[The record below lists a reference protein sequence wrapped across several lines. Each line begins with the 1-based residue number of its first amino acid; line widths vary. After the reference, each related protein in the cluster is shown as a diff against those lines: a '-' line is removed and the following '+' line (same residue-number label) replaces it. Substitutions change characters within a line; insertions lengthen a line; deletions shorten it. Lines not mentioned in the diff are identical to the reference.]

1 MTGKCGDIQ
10 KKTQKFQDFSD
21 FFGLKFLVSG
31 SKKNYND
38 LCEGDCTGCIKN
50 VNLPE
55 FNLQFITV
63 EQVQGIINNG
73 SISQS
78 EKRGRY
84 ICRRHIHMTSLEKM
98 YTKNYRSISR
108 Q

>member
-1 MTGKCGDIQ
+1 M
-10 KKTQKFQDFSD
+10 
-21 FFGLKFLVSG
+21 KFLVSE

-63 EQVQGIINNG
+63 EQAQGIINNG

-78 EKRGRY
+78 EKGDDTY
-84 ICRRHIHMTSLEKM
+84 ADDI
-98 YTKNYRSISR
+98 YT
-108 Q
+108 